1 MINIRVVAYAPM
13 VTWLSSDD
21 ASKRLGVSRTT
32 LYAYVSRG
40 LVRSSPSPGNTHQRR
55 YAAEDV
61 ERLRSRSEQ
70 RRDPGKTAE
79 RALHWGV
86 PVLESSIT
94 LIDSDRLYYR
104 GYDACELARTR
115 SVEEVAAL
123 LWTGGFDAGLFAGTP
138 LHVVA
143 GGKSAE
149 DLPFVSRAQ
158 SMLPLVGARDP
169 LAYDLRPRAVAQTGW
184 RIVNLLTSVAAES
197 AELEESIEETL
208 HKRWTPK
215 MPHAVE
221 LLRAALILCAD
232 HELNVSSFTA
242 RCVASAGSSPYAVVV
257 AGLTAI
263 EGAKHGGMSEK
274 VESMFADLRRTRDVR
289 KALAD
294 RRRRHEPIHG
304 FGHRL
309 YAGGDP
315 RAALLMELLAKRF
328 AKSPEV
334 VFARNLAKAGE
345 ELTGDKPTIDFAL
358 VVLARALKL
367 DRGTALTLFALGRSI
382 GWIGHAIEQYAKDEM
397 IRPRARYVGD
407 GPKTSS

>member
-1 MINIRVVAYAPM
+1 M
-13 VTWLSSDD
+13 VTWLSSGD
-21 ASKRLGVSRTT
+21 AAKRLGVSRTT

-40 LVRSSPSPGNTHQRR
+40 LVRSAPEPGNAHQRR

-70 RRDPGKTAE
+70 RRDPGKIAE
-79 RALHWGV
+79 LALHWGV

-94 LIDSDRLYYR
+94 LIDADRLYYR

-123 LWTGGFDAGLFAGTP
+123 LWTGGFDVSVFAGTP

-143 GGKSAE
+143 GGKSVE

-184 RIVNLLTSVAAES
+184 RIVNLLTSVAVES
-197 AELEESIEETL
+197 AELEDSIEETL
-208 HKRWTPK
+208 RKHWIAKT
-215 MPHAVE
+215 PHAVE

-274 VESMFADLRRTRDVR
+274 VESILTDLRRSSDVR

-294 RRRRHEPIHG
+294 RLRRHEPIHG

-309 YAGGDP
+309 YPNGDP
-315 RAALLMELLAKRF
+315 RAALLMEMLAKRF
-328 AKSPEV
+328 ARSPEV
-334 VFARNLAKAGE
+334 VFARNVANAGE
-345 ELTGDKPTIDFAL
+345 ELTGEKPTLDFAL
-358 VVLARALKL
+358 VALARALKL
-367 DRGTALTLFALGRSI
+367 ERGAPLTLFALGRSI

-397 IRPRARYVGD
+397 IRPRARYVGE
-407 GPKTSS
+407 GPK